1 MTLPRARARLA
12 AWLAALVVFAA
23 VAALVVAQWRSSGV
37 ISAPGGRRNS
47 S

>member
-1 MTLPRARARLA
+1 MTRLA
-12 AWLAALVVFAA
+12 PEHAWQLWLAALVVFAA
-23 VAALVVAQWRSSGV
+23 VAALVVAQWRLGGV